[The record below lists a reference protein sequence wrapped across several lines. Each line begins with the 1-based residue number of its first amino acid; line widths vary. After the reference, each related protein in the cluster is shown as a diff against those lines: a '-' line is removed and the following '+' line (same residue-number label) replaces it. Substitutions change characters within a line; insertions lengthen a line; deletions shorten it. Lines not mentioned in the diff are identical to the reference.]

1 MTMIFDRG
9 LLERLEKAGEF
20 PVSLSDHGG
29 SFERYQASVLENLRR
44 ILNARQGCCETRPDF
59 GMPDLNDAIGQG
71 TDAVLAV
78 ARAVKQQI
86 EMFEP
91 RLENVQ
97 VRFSADPDN
106 PLQLAFHVTAVTRYK
121 DRVERVSFDTILSD
135 DKRVKVWGK
144 ACR

>member
-1 MTMIFDRG
+1 MFDRG
-9 LLERLEKAGEF
+9 LLERLEEAGEF
-20 PVSLSDHGG
+20 PVSSSEHGG
-29 SFERYQASVLENLRR
+29 SFDRYQVSVLDNLRR

-71 TDAVLAV
+71 ADAVLAV

-97 VRFSADPDN
+97 VRFHADPDN
-106 PLQLAFHVTAVTRYK
+106 PLQLAFHVNAVLRFN
-121 DRVERVSFDTILSD
+121 DQVERVSFDTILSD
-135 DKRVKVWGK
+135 DKRIKVRG
-144 ACR
+144 